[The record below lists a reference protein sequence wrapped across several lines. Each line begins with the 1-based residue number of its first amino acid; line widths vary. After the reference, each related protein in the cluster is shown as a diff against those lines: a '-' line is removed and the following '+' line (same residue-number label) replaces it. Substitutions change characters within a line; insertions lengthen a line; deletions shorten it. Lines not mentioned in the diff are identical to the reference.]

1 MLIMKGAKTKIEIKE
16 GGKMK
21 LSDSLMKERE
31 FDKAYAEGRAKGLTH
46 RQAIEYARAII
57 VIMERDRRKLEELF
71 NKRR

>member
-1 MLIMKGAKTKIEIKE
+1 MLIMKGVKTKIEIKK

-21 LSDSLMKERE
+21 LSDSLTMERN
-31 FDKAYAEGRAKGLTH
+31 FDKAYAEARAKGLTH
-46 RQAIEYARAII
+46 RQAIEYARSVI

>member
-1 MLIMKGAKTKIEIKE
+1 
-16 GGKMK
+16 MK

-57 VIMERDRRKLEELF
+57 VMMERDRRKLEELF

>member
-1 MLIMKGAKTKIEIKE
+1 MKGVKTKIKE

-21 LSDSLMKERE
+21 LSDSLTMERN
-31 FDKAYAEGRAKGLTH
+31 FDKAYAEARAKGLTH

-57 VIMERDRRKLEELF
+57 VVLERDKRKLEELF